1 MAQLAKLL
9 ATKFDDLTLI
19 LGTRWRKERMD
30 SRELSPDR
38 HVVPWMVVI
47 TRRERR
53 ECTHALK
60 KCNNKKKKNKEIL
73 DPQRSP
79 SLEEE
84 EGVWALGTYEKKMG

>member
-1 MAQLAKLL
+1 MFGFSFESKNPGAVKMAQLAKLL

-38 HVVPWMVVI
+38 HVVPWMVVT

-60 KCNNKKKKNKEIL
+60 KCNNKKINK
-73 DPQRSP
+73 
-79 SLEEE
+79 
-84 EGVWALGTYEKKMG
+84 